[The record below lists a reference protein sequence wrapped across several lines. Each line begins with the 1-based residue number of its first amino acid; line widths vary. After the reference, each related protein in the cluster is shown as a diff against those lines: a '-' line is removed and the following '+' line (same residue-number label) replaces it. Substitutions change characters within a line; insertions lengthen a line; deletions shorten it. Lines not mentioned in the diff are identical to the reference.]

1 MQRCVKFILK
11 GMNFWRQSCSTNWKI
26 IKKLT
31 CWLLKCLK
39 ELLLLGSVA
48 RSSRIGNAARGA
60 ARARHL
66 FGATQLF
73 RLLLLMDPAV
83 TLAGVLNKSLLWPK
97 VPWPFLTWPALAW
110 PALACLPSVRV
121 FEFIFRFVDGYLL
134 PILLLCLLLLISFH
148 RWH

>member
-1 MQRCVKFILK
+1 MMMMMMCYILK
-11 GMNFWRQSCSTNWKI
+11 LE
-26 IKKLT
+26 KKLT
-31 CWLLKCLK
+31 CWLVKCLK

-73 RLLLLMDPAV
+73 RLLLLMDPVAI
-83 TLAGVLNKSLLWPK
+83 LAGALSMSLLWPK
-97 VPWPFLTWPALAW
+97 VPWVFLAW

-121 FEFIFRFVDGYLL
+121 FEFILSVVDCYLL
-134 PILLLCLLLLISFH
+134 PMFIIVV
-148 RWH
+148 